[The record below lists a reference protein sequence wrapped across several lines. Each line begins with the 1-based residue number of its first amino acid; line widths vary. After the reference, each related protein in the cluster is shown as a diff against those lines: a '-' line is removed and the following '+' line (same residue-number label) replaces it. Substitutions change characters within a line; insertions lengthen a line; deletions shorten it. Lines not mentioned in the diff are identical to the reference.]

1 MFAVIRKINAGMKKL
16 EEFIV
21 GYGTIALAF
30 LLIANVIDRNLFGS
44 RLYFVDEVNTFI
56 IIYITF
62 VGTSYAARNGR
73 HIRMSALS
81 DLVPKRFEKLMMYIM
96 TLGTFIFIGWTT
108 WIVSK
113 YVLDLFS
120 SGRQSSLLQ
129 VPLWSIWIIAPIG
142 LGLTTIHYFMAFLK
156 NLKEE
161 DVWISFDEKSEYGEV
176 EEIVEKVG
184 VSELEE
190 EDNEK

>member
-44 RLYFVDEVNTFI
+44 KLFFVDEVNTFI

-81 DLVPKRFEKLMMYIM
+81 DLVPKKFEKLMMYIM

>member
-44 RLYFVDEVNTFI
+44 KLYFVDEVNTFI

-81 DLVPKRFEKLMMYIM
+81 DLVPKKFEKLMMYIM